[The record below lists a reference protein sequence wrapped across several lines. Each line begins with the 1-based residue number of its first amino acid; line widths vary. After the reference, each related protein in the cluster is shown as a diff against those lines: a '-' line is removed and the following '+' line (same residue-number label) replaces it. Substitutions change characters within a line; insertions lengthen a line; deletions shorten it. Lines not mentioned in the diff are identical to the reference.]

1 MDLRPTKKQ
10 KLQHILCIQMQSSQ
24 PEVPQLPDE
33 IIISILF
40 DYYPPKWNIGMVN
53 KYTYTRLLHE
63 QKTLKKIVGT
73 LVKEIFIE
81 CARKYKMPD
90 IISHADHIRNITE
103 MRIQLIPKFH
113 RLKQITRR
121 GSVYNRWLPINHF
134 MTIHLKLISFNFD
147 NHRLDILRSYNNHR
161 STKKYIQY
169 YEMYSLLEPIFNF
182 CNYSY
187 DTNTDDYNMI
197 FNHYRSITNDYL
209 YNYNYLTSKM
219 HWKMIPEVSSIMK
232 ECHKLIKN
240 FDIYKTDS
248 MELEYGELILDD
260 VVATINKILESRNK
274 LDQLLQNTTHNIF
287 HIHYLVYTLF
297 DDELYDYINQ
307 WDDVENDHEN
317 METLDYD
324 FIIRNRN
331 IRHIYELWYCLES
344 IISDFEIDSQF
355 LQKLKQFSHPGIIFH
370 YI

>member
-1 MDLRPTKKQ
+1 M
-10 KLQHILCIQMQSSQ
+10 
-24 PEVPQLPDE
+24 
-33 IIISILF
+33 
-40 DYYPPKWNIGMVN
+40 
-53 KYTYTRLLHE
+53 
-63 QKTLKKIVGT
+63 
-73 LVKEIFIE
+73 
-81 CARKYKMPD
+81 
-90 IISHADHIRNITE
+90 
-103 MRIQLIPKFH
+103 
-113 RLKQITRR
+113 
-121 GSVYNRWLPINHF
+121 
-134 MTIHLKLISFNFD
+134 
-147 NHRLDILRSYNNHR
+147 
-161 STKKYIQY
+161 
-169 YEMYSLLEPIFNF
+169 
-182 CNYSY
+182 
-187 DTNTDDYNMI
+187 DDYNMI